1 MTTLEY
7 HGIPQRLDTL
17 LVAHFG
23 YSRNFFHHII
33 SRGGV
38 MMEGLPLKKSQRI
51 LPGTILMIDDLVR
64 YTSLEILWESPE
76 IVIPIVYQHDDYVV
90 IHKPKWVLSHPTSI
104 REVHQPSVVG
114 RLYHTYG
121 KMPGVWPFVRA
132 GLLHRLD
139 RETDGLMLIPL
150 CETALSRF
158 KNLFVS
164 KSSAVTLWAKQAVRL
179 KKYYKAVVRP
189 TSLGRTMLMGLTLP
203 HIIQSLIHPKV
214 PHPPAPKIGI
224 TIIHASTVLNPTT
237 YVLDIEILTGRTHQ
251 IRYHLAQMGL
261 PIVGDY
267 LYGKDEHTPL
277 GLTAYQL
284 EFEDHHGVYHTI
296 TLPE

>member
-1 MTTLEY
+1 M
-7 HGIPQRLDTL
+7 
-17 LVAHFG
+17 
-23 YSRNFFHHII
+23 
-33 SRGGV
+33 
-38 MMEGLPLKKSQRI
+38 
-51 LPGTILMIDDLVR
+51 
-64 YTSLEILWESPE
+64 
-76 IVIPIVYQHDDYVV
+76 
-90 IHKPKWVLSHPTSI
+90 
-104 REVHQPSVVG
+104 
-114 RLYHTYG
+114 
-121 KMPGVWPFVRA
+121 
-132 GLLHRLD
+132 
-139 RETDGLMLIPL
+139 
-150 CETALSRF
+150 
-158 KNLFVS
+158 
-164 KSSAVTLWAKQAVRL
+164 
-179 KKYYKAVVRP
+179 VRP